1 MFSEIGRYEM
11 KRVQDDEHHEHVE
24 LSPEEARQGRPDLP
38 VVYVLIG
45 LVAGTIL
52 AIGAI
57 YAYFY

>member
-1 MFSEIGRYEM
+1 M
-11 KRVQDDEHHEHVE
+11 KKVQDDEHHEHVE

-57 YAYFY
+57 YAYFF